1 MKHPL
6 QVMME
11 NRRAGIRCGI
21 PSYCTANELALEIAL
36 RRAKM
41 LNKPVLI
48 EATANQVNQFGGYTG
63 MMPKDFYQL
72 VLKMAQA
79 IDLPENMI
87 ILAGD
92 HLGPLTWQKLPEAE
106 AMANSYELVY
116 QYARAGFTKIHLDT
130 SMKVADDP
138 EGLLSTETIAR
149 RGAMLYKAAMKGYE
163 ELKAER
169 CDAIRP
175 VFIVGSEVPIP
186 GGATEAEDTLAVTKP
201 EAFLDTVNTYTR
213 VWTEEGV
220 GEGMKDVIAVVVQP
234 GVEFGDEQVF
244 DYNSEAAKELTA
256 MLEQYPDFCFEGH
269 STDYQTP
276 KCLYDMVTDGIA
288 ILKVGPALTFGLR
301 EALFAL
307 SKMEEELV
315 PAEERANFIAKLEE
329 VMLANPSNWAKHY
342 HGDERQL
349 ALCRKY
355 SYSDRARYYIGQP
368 EVVECM
374 NKLFENLRKYTIPMN
389 MLHQYMPLSYN
400 RVRNGELK
408 LDPREL
414 AMDGVAQF
422 MMDYEQAV

>member
-11 NRRAGIRCGI
+11 QRRQGIRCGI
-21 PSYCTANELALEIAL
+21 PSYCSANELVLEIAL
-36 RRAKM
+36 RRAKEQ
-41 LNKPVLI
+41 NKPVLI

-63 MMPKDFYQL
+63 MMPKDFYQM

-138 EGLLSTETIAR
+138 EGLLSTETMAR

-169 CDAIRP
+169 SDAIRP

-244 DYNSEAAKELTA
+244 DYNSEAAKDLCG
-256 MLEQYPDFCFEGH
+256 MLKDFPDFCFEGH

-276 KCLYDMVTDGIA
+276 ECLYNMVTDGIA
-288 ILKVGPALTFGLR
+288 ILKVGPALTYGLR
-301 EALFAL
+301 EALFSL
-307 SKMEEELV
+307 SLMEKELV
-315 PAEERANFIAKLEE
+315 PAEERANFIETLEE
-329 VMLANPSNWAKHY
+329 VMLANPGNWAKHY
-342 HGDERQL
+342 HGDEKQL

-368 EVVECM
+368 EVVAAM
-374 NKLFENLRKYTIPMN
+374 DKLFENLRKYTIP
-389 MLHQYMPLSYN
+389 
-400 RVRNGELK
+400 
-408 LDPREL
+408 
-414 AMDGVAQF
+414 
-422 MMDYEQAV
+422 